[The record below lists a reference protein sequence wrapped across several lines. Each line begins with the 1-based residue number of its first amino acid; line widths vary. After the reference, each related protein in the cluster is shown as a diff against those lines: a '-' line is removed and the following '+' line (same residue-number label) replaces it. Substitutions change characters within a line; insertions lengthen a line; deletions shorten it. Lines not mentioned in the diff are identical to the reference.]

1 MVLAID
7 EVLYCE
13 FVTFKA
19 ETCDAAYGF
28 GGGVGGLP
36 EFFAGVDVGDVHFNY
51 GYADRCDGVCQCN
64 AGVGVTASIQN
75 DTIYIAPA
83 VV

>member
-36 EFFAGVDVGDVHFNY
+36 EFFAGVDV
-51 GYADRCDGVCQCN
+51 
-64 AGVGVTASIQN
+64 
-75 DTIYIAPA
+75 
-83 VV
+83 